1 LIIIREKIL
10 SIWNNLWLY
19 YGVAYI
25 IAYSTQV
32 WANKKRG
39 EPFDD
44 PEFLFS
50 KKIIVI
56 VAMIWLFGGLAISF
70 FVPVDYGILFYIGFP
85 LFILGL
91 LIGELTMYSF
101 ARNKGLTTSKI
112 HHYSR
117 NPIYVGTTIMYLGLT
132 LIGWSESIWS
142 IIFFIYFIITMP
154 YFHWTVLLE
163 EAFLKNKYG
172 DAYDHYLKT
181 TPRYLGRP
189 KKGTPSE

>member
-1 LIIIREKIL
+1 M

-19 YGVAYI
+19 YGVAYV

-39 EPFDD
+39 NPFDD

-56 VAMIWLFGGLAISF
+56 VAFIWLFGGLAISF
-70 FVPVDYGILFYIGFP
+70 FVPVGYGIFYYIGFP
-85 LFILGL
+85 LFFIGL

-101 ARNKGLTTSKI
+101 ARNKGLTTSRI

-117 NPIYVGTTIMYLGLT
+117 NPIYVGTTIMYLGLA

-142 IIFFIYFIITMP
+142 IIFLIYFIITMP

-163 EAFLKNKYG
+163 ENFLKKKYG
-172 DAYDHYLKT
+172 DAYQQYLKT

-189 KKGTPSE
+189 KKKETIPE